1 MTDKEILIEDLDHLE
16 REVDALTS
24 DKEALIEQLESIK
37 NQIEEALT
45 KYTK

>member
-1 MTDKEILIEDLDHLE
+1 MTDKETLIQDLEHLE
-16 REVDALTS
+16 REVDTLTCE
-24 DKEALIEQLESIK
+24 KEALIEQLESIK